1 MNLRS
6 SVWLFIVLVVLVL
19 AACGPQPLPV
29 APTPI
34 PTLAPATLPP
44 AEAAPPEAE
53 PEGEMALPAGHP
65 GEPVFQANC
74 AACHNLTAEAKVGPG
89 LAGLYEKANL
99 PNGNSV
105 TDENLKE
112 WILKGGGAMP
122 GIALGDQELADL
134 IDFLKE
140 ISGEAPAASGEASE
154 PALPTDVPSVA
165 QDLVDQGAPLFEAN
179 CSVCHNLTDETKVG
193 PGLAGLFN
201 LPDLP
206 NGQPTTDEN
215 LKEWIRN
222 GGGAMPGI
230 PLADADLVAIVAFLR
245 DATQ

>member
-6 SVWLFIVLVVLVL
+6 IVWLFVVLVVLVL

-44 AEAAPPEAE
+44 SEATPPETEAGDE
-53 PEGEMALPAGHP
+53 VVAPAGHP
-65 GEPVFQANC
+65 GELVFQANC
-74 AACHNLTAEAKVGPG
+74 AACHNLTTEAKVGPG
-89 LAGLYEKANL
+89 LAGVYERPNL
-99 PNGNSV
+99 PNGNPV
-105 TDENLKE
+105 TDENLRE
-112 WILKGGGAMP
+112 WILNGGGAMP

-134 IDFLKE
+134 IVFLKE
-140 ISGEAPAASGEASE
+140 ISGGGPAI
-154 PALPTDVPSVA
+154 PAQPTQPADIPPAA

-201 LPDLP
+201 RPDLP
-206 NGQPTTDEN
+206 NGQPITDDN

-230 PLADADLVAIVAFLR
+230 PLADGDLVAIVAFLK

>member
-1 MNLRS
+1 MNRRS
-6 SVWLFIVLVVLVL
+6 IVWLLIVLVVLVL

-44 AEAAPPEAE
+44 SEAAPPEAE
-53 PEGEMALPAGHP
+53 PGGETAPPPGHP

-89 LAGLYEKANL
+89 LAGLYERANL
-99 PNGNSV
+99 PNGNPV
-105 TDENLKE
+105 TDENLRE
-112 WILKGGGAMP
+112 WIVSGGGAMP

-140 ISGEAPAASGEASE
+140 ISGGGPAAPAE
-154 PALPTDVPSVA
+154 PAQPTDVPPVA
-165 QDLVDQGAPLFEAN
+165 RDLVDQGASLFEAN

-201 LPDLP
+201 RPDLP
-206 NGQPTTDEN
+206 NGQPISDEN
-215 LKEWIRN
+215 LTEWIRS

-230 PLADADLVAIVAFLR
+230 PLADADLLGIVAFLK

>member
-6 SVWLFIVLVVLVL
+6 IVWLFIVLVVLVL

-44 AEAAPPEAE
+44 SEAE
-53 PEGEMALPAGHP
+53 TGGETAVPPGLP

-74 AACHNLTAEAKVGPG
+74 TACHNLTTEAKVGPG
-89 LAGLYEKANL
+89 LAGLYERANL
-99 PNGNSV
+99 PNGNPV

-112 WILKGGGAMP
+112 WILNGGGAMP

-140 ISGEAPAASGEASE
+140 ISGGGPAQ
-154 PALPTDVPSVA
+154 PTDVPA
-165 QDLVDQGAPLFEAN
+165 ADQDLVDQGAPLFEAN

-201 LPDLP
+201 RPDLP
-206 NGQPTTDEN
+206 NGQPITDEN
-215 LKEWIRN
+215 LKEWIRS

-230 PLADADLVAIVAFLR
+230 PLADADLVAIVAFLK